1 MWVRRAA
8 SNKRVGVS
16 DSVGAPSM
24 VLMTTVMGAVM
35 GAFFHDRA
43 ALGLRR
49 PSNQHGGCRGF
60 DL

>member
-1 MWVRRAA
+1 
-8 SNKRVGVS
+8 
-16 DSVGAPSM
+16 M
-24 VLMTTVMGAVM
+24 VLMTTVM

>member
-1 MWVRRAA
+1 MWVRQSV

-16 DSVGAPSM
+16 HSVATPSI
-24 VLMTTVMGAVM
+24 VLMTTVMGA
-35 GAFFHDRA
+35 FFHDGA

-49 PSNQHGGCRGF
+49 PSNQHGDCRGF